1 MIVMRC
7 SDFRGFTLLELL
19 VALTVFAFVSV
30 IAYTGLHMALQGKE
44 RTELHAAK
52 LQKLQSAILL
62 LERDLLQF
70 AARPIRDEYGDSQ
83 PAIKSADFGDYL
95 LEFSSGGRPNPGG
108 LKRSSLQRIAYGIR
122 DGKLVRF
129 LWSVLDR
136 PSVSEP
142 FALELLDDMR
152 EFNCRYLNSDRQW
165 TEQWPPL
172 GGNASDL
179 PLAVEVSFEL
189 ETMGEFRRLIP
200 LSGYQPQQTAPNS
213 GSGGTGGNT

>member
-1 MIVMRC
+1 MRRPAE
-7 SDFRGFTLLELL
+7 RGFTLLELL

-44 RTELHAAK
+44 RTEQHAAR

-62 LERDLLQF
+62 LERDLMQF
-70 AARPIRDEYGDSQ
+70 AVRPIRDEYGDSQ
-83 PAIKSADFGDYL
+83 PAIKSADIGDYL

-129 LWSVLDR
+129 LWPMLDR

-142 FALELLDDMR
+142 FALELLDAVR
-152 EFNCRYLNSDRQW
+152 EFKCRYMKADRKW

-172 GGNASDL
+172 GGVATDL
-179 PLAVEVSFEL
+179 PLAIEINLDL

-200 LSGYQPQQTAPNS
+200 LSAYQPQQTTPNS
-213 GSGGTGGNT
+213 GSGGTGGN